1 MHFTAHMI
9 CTTIQNKGQEQV
21 LEALEQCEM
30 AEIRLDRC
38 PLSMEDIDVCFSS
51 DVPLVATC
59 RIEVIME
66 NEPSLQV
73 EGITPQSREIKAA
86 QIAEKRLCRAIEAG
100 ARYVDVE
107 LEAPKQMSKRVR
119 GMAHENGT
127 VFIRSYHD
135 FERTDS
141 FEALKALVEKCRYHG
156 ADVVKIV
163 TMAHSQED
171 VDRVMSLY
179 DWDAKENGT
188 GRLIAFCMGDAG
200 RESRLECLR
209 RGAPFTY
216 AALVAEDAAA
226 PGQWPAADMA
236 KAVYGDFRFV
246 GSCSVPGMENEDSAV
261 TALQMPSSKSF
272 AQSVPFAWIYS
283 LWGQ

>member
-1 MHFTAHMI
+1 MI
-9 CTTIQNKGQEQV
+9 CTTIQNKGQEHV

-59 RIEVIME
+59 RIGEIME
-66 NEPSLQV
+66 REPSLNV

-107 LEAPKQMSKRVR
+107 LEAPKHMSKRVR
-119 GMAHENGT
+119 GVAHENGT

-179 DWDAKENGT
+179 DWDAQGNGT

-209 RGAPFTY
+209 RGRRLRMRPWM
-216 AALVAEDAAA
+216 LRKRRLRDNGLLLIWQRLCMVISVL
-226 PGQWPAADMA
+226 WNLAD
-236 KAVYGDFRFV
+236 V
-246 GSCSVPGMENEDSAV
+246 
-261 TALQMPSSKSF
+261 LQLQDRKMKILLLRPCRCLHRR
-272 AQSVPFAWIYS
+272 VLHRGP
-283 LWGQ
+283 L

>member
-1 MHFTAHMI
+1 MI

-66 NEPSLQV
+66 NEPSLHV

-246 GSCSVPGMENEDSAV
+246 GSCGCASTPGHENEDSA
-261 TALQMPSSKSF
+261 L
-272 AQSVPFAWIYS
+272 S
-283 LWGQ
+283 LIHI